1 MEGEVSGVD
10 RPAWM
15 GLPRRRAGGFI
26 LRERDGTLEVLLMR
40 RYRVERGEYFVIP
53 GGSVEDGEDVAEAA
67 VRELREETSLEFKLE
82 TLLYQS
88 LNPRSGR
95 VGHYF
100 LARWTDGQPELGGP
114 ERERANPVNIY
125 QPVWV
130 RLEMVAHLPLYPSV
144 IRERLERD
152 VLDQPAEVVVLEEMD

>member
-114 ERERANPVNIY
+114 ERERAKPG
-125 QPVWV
+125 Q
-130 RLEMVAHLPLYPSV
+130 HLPA
-144 IRERLERD
+144 RLGASRD
-152 VLDQPAEVVVLEEMD
+152 GRAPAALPQCDPRTPRARCA